1 MSDQLDE
8 DLAQAGLA
16 LLAATGIPL
25 VDDERIPPG
34 TVARYFR
41 VYTMTER
48 PADAAG
54 NALRGLSTTWTTR
67 WYVHHIGETD
77 TAVRALGM
85 QSRTALLNQ
94 RPTATGRSCG
104 PIRQEAE
111 QPPRRLERTGPML
124 LDLVVVY
131 RMASTG

>member
-1 MSDQLDE
+1 VTDTLDE

-16 LLAATGIPL
+16 LLEATGIP
-25 VDDERIPPG
+25 VYDDTAILPA
-34 TVARYFR
+34 TISRYFR
-41 VYTMTER
+41 VYTATER

-67 WYVHHIGETD
+67 WYVHHVAQTD
-77 TAVRALGM
+77 TGIRALQM
-85 QSRTALLNQ
+85 QSRTALLDK
-94 RPTATGRSCG
+94 RPAVSGRSCG
-104 PIRQEAE
+104 LIRQDAV
-111 QPPRRLERTGPML
+111 QPPQREERAGPMV

>member
-8 DLAQAGLA
+8 DLAQAFLVP
-16 LLAATGIPL
+16 LTATGIPL
-25 VDDERIPPG
+25 VDDERIGPDMPP
-34 TVARYFR
+34 RYFR
-41 VYTMTER
+41 AYTVTER

-67 WYVHHIGETD
+67 CYVHHIGESD

-94 RPTATGRSCG
+94 RPTVTGRSCG